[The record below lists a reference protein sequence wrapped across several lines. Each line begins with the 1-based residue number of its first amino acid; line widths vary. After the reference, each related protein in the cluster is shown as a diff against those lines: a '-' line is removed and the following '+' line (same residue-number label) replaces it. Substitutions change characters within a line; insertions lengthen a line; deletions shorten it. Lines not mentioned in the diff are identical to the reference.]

1 MKHYFALSISLIFF
15 VSCTQTQPQIE
26 NKPNEAFQEFQY
38 QDTFYGDSRSNAS
51 IRKARNSTKN
61 IERIPDFQ
69 EKEFQSIKTNNRKNI
84 KKEVEVS
91 GGEVKV
97 NVESIPLYEF
107 IDLIFS
113 NVLKMNYTV
122 DKNVK
127 KMKQPIT
134 LNMARPLPTKQVLAV
149 VKNIL
154 KNESVSFSQKDGM
167 LFIAPSSRR
176 SASKVLS
183 DRYLIVGREI
193 SSSLKEMQKVLVFTP
208 IEYLTPKEIA
218 KYAQRLGVTNVEMA
232 FLSENILSLKGEAF
246 YVRQILELIKIID
259 SPSLDKKVPYVLE
272 LEHIDVEKFTKRMK
286 SILQSNAIP
295 VATNIREVGMVLTP
309 VNEINRLLILSP
321 KKSWVKMV
329 NYWKN
334 KLDVLSEVD
343 TEHSQLYIYKVKHRK
358 ADEFAEVL
366 SSVLTVEE
374 SSTDQAFSANSDANQ
389 TLGKSQTELKIK
401 SDLHT
406 NTLMLNVTP
415 AQYKQMLPIIKKLD
429 HFPLQVVVDV
439 TLAEVTMT
447 DTFSLGFEWA
457 LLNNKAAEGTP
468 IEVSSGAYD
477 LTLGG
482 SGLAS
487 TLFTTNLTSIIN
499 TYAETKMLEIL
510 SQPRLV
516 ILNNKVGNI
525 NIGQEIPVLSSEIP
539 TEGVTGSL
547 NPVQNI
553 SYVPTGMTLNI
564 TPTINSNGSLNMD
577 IEVTLSEAQTNSTS
591 GIDSPLIVNRSLTTS
606 AVMQSGNSILL
617 GGMIAHNKSNGDSG
631 VPVLKDLPWIGDIFQ
646 SQSEN
651 FVKTELIILIRPR
664 ILRNTFELY
673 KETNKFRLL
682 LKNLRKSVVF

>member
-15 VSCTQTQPQIE
+15 VSCTQTQPQIK
-26 NKPNEAFQEFQY
+26 NNANDAFQEFQY
-38 QDTFYGDSRSNAS
+38 DDDFYEDSRSNAS
-51 IRKARNSTKN
+51 TRKARKSTKN

-69 EKEFQSIKTNNRKNI
+69 EKEFHSVKTNNRKNLQN
-84 KKEVEVS
+84 EVEVH

-113 NVLKMNYTV
+113 SVLKMNYTV
-122 DKNVK
+122 DQKVK

-149 VKNIL
+149 VENIL
-154 KNESVSFSQKDGM
+154 KNESVSFSQKEGM
-167 LFIAPSSRR
+167 LFIAPSPRR
-176 SASKVLS
+176 SRSKGLS
-183 DRYLIVGREI
+183 DRYLIVGKKI
-193 SSSLKEMQKVLVFTP
+193 SSSLKETQKVLVFAP

-218 KYAQRLGVTNVEMA
+218 KYAQRLGVTNVKMN
-232 FLSENILSLKGEAF
+232 FLSENILSLNGEAF
-246 YVRQILELIKIID
+246 YVRQVLELIRIID

-272 LEHIDVEKFTKRMK
+272 LENIDVEKFTERMK
-286 SILQSNAIP
+286 SILKSNAIP
-295 VATNIREVGMVLTP
+295 VASNIREVGMVLTP
-309 VNEINRLLILSP
+309 VNETNSLLILSP

-334 KLDVLSEVD
+334 KLDVISEVD
-343 TEHSQLYIYKVKHRK
+343 TEQSQLYIYKVKHRK
-358 ADEFAEVL
+358 ADEFAGVL
-366 SSVLTVEE
+366 STVLSAKQSKTEE
-374 SSTDQAFSANSDANQ
+374 AFDANQ
-389 TLGKSQTELKIK
+389 TLGNSQAALNIK

-415 AQYKQMLPIIKKLD
+415 AQYKQILPIIKKLD
-429 HFPLQVVVDV
+429 IFPLQVVVDV

-457 LLNNKAAEGTP
+457 LLNNKAAEGKTLD
-468 IEVSSGAYD
+468 VSSGAYE

-487 TLFTTNLTSIIN
+487 TLFTNNLTSIIN
-499 TYAETKMLEIL
+499 TYAETKKLEIL

-516 ILNNKVGNI
+516 ILNNKTGNI
-525 NIGQEIPVLSSEIP
+525 NIGQQIPVLSSEIP
-539 TEGVTGSL
+539 TDGVVGSL

-553 SYVPTGMTLNI
+553 SYIPTGMTLNI

-577 IEVTLSEAQTNSTS
+577 IAVTLSEAQTNSTS

-617 GGMIAHNKSNGDSG
+617 GGMIGHNKSNGDGG
-631 VPVLKDLPWIGDIFQ
+631 VPVLKDLPWIGDAFQ

-673 KETNKFRLL
+673 KETNKFKLL
-682 LKNLRKSVVF
+682 LKNLRKSVAF